1 MAMSLRT
8 RVIQLADPGW
18 RANARNL
25 GTLVEPGWARA
36 GRRDELGA
44 LFVRHYA
51 AIRGV
56 CEGVRTPG
64 LVVVAVE
71 PERVVGTLV
80 LRARP
85 GRVASAIVGRHG
97 SADLCLPDPELA
109 LRQLCLLVQEVGAG
123 RVRLGVLDLHTHS
136 GFEDEAG
143 RRLEALEAEGPVF
156 VRCAGYAL
164 FCLPTGDGAPP
175 GEVWPEEP
183 AAGLACVPARIY
195 LGEREAEPDR
205 WLRRERRLRADA
217 DEDGDAGEPGGGAR
231 GGLAAG
237 TTLVTT
243 RPGLA
248 QLDEAAVAPHEL
260 AGELWLASGRGAP
273 GTRFAISDQALGRG
287 LLIGRYARCDTR
299 TSAVLADPS
308 LSRVHLLLLRLGGE
322 VLAVDTASSNGCR
335 DARGQGFRVLP
346 LEPGQRIAL
355 GRHTA
360 LEWRPRPRLWC

>member
-1 MAMSLRT
+1 MSLRT

-18 RANARNL
+18 RANARNQA
-25 GTLVEPGWARA
+25 TMVESSWARVE
-36 GRRDELGA
+36 RRDDLAA
-44 LFVRHYA
+44 LFVRQYA

-64 LVVVAVE
+64 LVVVVALAQ
-71 PERVVGTLV
+71 RVVGTLV

-85 GRVASAIVGRHG
+85 GRVTSAIVGRHG

-109 LRQLCLLVQEVGAG
+109 LRHLCLLVQEVSAG

-175 GEVWPEEP
+175 GEVWPEE
-183 AAGLACVPARIY
+183 ASAGLACVPARIY

-205 WLRRERRLRADA
+205 WLRRERRAQR
-217 DEDGDAGEPGGGAR
+217 GD
-231 GGLAAG
+231 GLAAG

-248 QLDEAAVAPHEL
+248 QLDEAVVAPHEL
-260 AGELWLASGRGAP
+260 AGEVWLSSGPDAP
-273 GTRFAISDQALGRG
+273 ARRFAISDQALGRG
-287 LLIGRYARCDTR
+287 VLIGRYPRCDTR
-299 TSAVLADPS
+299 TSALLADAS

-322 VLAVDTASSNGCR
+322 VLAVDTASSNGCH
-335 DARGQGFRVLP
+335 DPRGQEFRVLP

-355 GRHTA
+355 GRHTE

>member
-1 MAMSLRT
+1 MSQRT

-25 GTLVEPGWARA
+25 GTMVEPCWTGADRQ
-36 GRRDELGA
+36 GELGA

-64 LVVVAVE
+64 LVVVAAVA
-71 PERVVGTLV
+71 ERVVATLV

-85 GRVASAIVGRHG
+85 GQVASAIVGRHG
-97 SADLCLPDPELA
+97 SADLCLPDPALA
-109 LRQLCLLVQEVGAG
+109 LRHLCLLVHEVGAG

-156 VRCAGYAL
+156 VRCADYAL
-164 FCLPTGDGAPP
+164 FCFPTGDGAPP
-175 GEVWPEEP
+175 GEVWPDQA

-205 WLRRERRLRADA
+205 WLRRERRAQPAEMEMELEVAGAAGTRA
-217 DEDGDAGEPGGGAR
+217 
-231 GGLAAG
+231 GLAAG

-273 GTRFAISDQALGRG
+273 RTRFAISEQALGRG
-287 LLIGRYARCDTR
+287 VLIGRYARCDT
-299 TSAVLADPS
+299 SAGAARADAS

-335 DARGQGFRVLP
+335 GPDGQPFRVLA
-346 LEPGQRIAL
+346 LEAGQRIAL